1 MCLRVT
7 GPLKR
12 TRVGKE
18 AERVKGV
25 DKGLFQWDFG
35 EGLSEVVFERSPE
48 RSGEENQAD
57 ILGQSLPAKDRNRR
71 VPTVQWGGQCGW
83 REMNK
88 GGGGGQTIHGAGAS
102 LGQPRRLWWELGLLL
117 WITWRHPAFRMDG
130 SRKLWKWRAKSPRT
144 MGSLLLWI
152 QLLTSSWA
160 NRMFPAQPPEGS
172 TFCRHRKRELGYV
185 PPQAQSN
192 PARGQSGCF
201 AWKNFHLAFHAFF
214 MGQNQIG
221 QYATRKFGSQ
231 NSVYLPG

>member
-1 MCLRVT
+1 MGLWGRTLRGGIWT
-7 GPLKR
+7 QSWKKQRREPSRYLG
-12 TRVGKE
+12 
-18 AERVKGV
+18 AEPSSKGQKQKSTHSTV
-25 DKGLFQWDFG
+25 RRPVWL
-35 EGLSEVVFERSPE
+35 EGNEQRWGRRS
-48 RSGEENQAD
+48 
-57 ILGQSLPAKDRNRR
+57 
-71 VPTVQWGGQCGW
+71 
-83 REMNK
+83 
-88 GGGGGQTIHGAGAS
+88 GAS
-102 LGQPRRLWWELGLLL
+102 LGQPQRLWWELGLLL

-221 QYATRKFGSQ
+221 QYAKRKFGSQ
-231 NSVYLPG
+231 NSVHLPGSRQIKNSVQFMTRNFPTLMMTGTTCHLGCVP